1 MKILKK
7 DVTFISVNLN
17 TSQKSGKTYVNMN
30 FVDEEG
36 NYYNIIS
43 DKLELSQQIK
53 TMDRWKVD
61 LNLTSNAKYG
71 MKLEITNFIEKI

>member
-7 DVTFISVNLN
+7 DVTFITVGLYTN
-17 TSQKSGKTYVNMN
+17 QKSGKTYVSMN
-30 FVDEEG
+30 FVDDEG
-36 NYYNIIS
+36 NYYGIMS
-43 DKLELSQQIK
+43 DKLELSQQVK
-53 TMDRWKVD
+53 AMDRWKVD